1 MKKPNP
7 DDARK
12 SAVALSYREGAP
24 APRVVAKGY
33 GQTADRI
40 IDNARKAGVFVHDS
54 PELVSLLMQVD
65 LDEHIPP
72 ELYRAVAE
80 VLAFVY
86 FLEKQAAGK
95 GKGFEMSAW
104 LPPPPTQSILPSS

>member
-7 DDARK
+7 DPLRR
-12 SAVALSYREGAP
+12 SAIALTYREGAP

-33 GQTADRI
+33 GQTAERI
-40 IDNARKAGVFVHDS
+40 IERARQAGVFVHDS

-65 LDEHIPP
+65 LDEQIPP

-86 FLEKQAAGK
+86 YLEKQAEGQR
-95 GKGFEMSAW
+95 FEMHAW
-104 LPPPPTQSILPSS
+104 LAPTGKSILPAP

>member
-1 MKKPNP
+1 MKKTKAE
-7 DDARK
+7 DQRR
-12 SAVALSYREGAP
+12 SAIALSYKEGAP

-33 GQTADRI
+33 GQTAERI
-40 IDNARKAGVFVHDS
+40 IDHARQAGVFIHDA

-65 LDEHIPP
+65 LDTHIPP

-86 FLEKQAAGK
+86 FLEREA
-95 GKGFEMSAW
+95 SAQGTEQRSW
-104 LPPPPTQSILPSS
+104 LPPAIGPSVLPSG